1 METYKGNKKLQ
12 TNLRRTKPDLICPR
26 PELVLEALRLTAPQD
41 VKVIVIEQDP
51 YHTVGTAHG
60 LSFSSKTGMTPS
72 LNVIFEELDRTGYA
86 RTDTD
91 LTSWA
96 NQGVLLLNTILTTQ
110 VGIPLAH
117 KHYGWQLFTAEV
129 VRHALSYENPT
140 VVMLWDREAKEFYN
154 ETVRTLLTEK
164 HHIKVL
170 EAVHPVAQARQPQ
183 KHRFV
188 GCNHFTEA
196 NEWLE
201 LWGQDRILW
210 QE

>member
-1 METYKGNKKLQ
+1 MYQNNKTLQ
-12 TNLRRTKPDLICPR
+12 SNLRKTKPDLLCPR

-41 VKVIVIEQDP
+41 VKVIIVGQDP
-51 YHTVGTAHG
+51 YHTPDTAHG
-60 LSFSSKTGMTPS
+60 LAFSSKTGMTPS
-72 LNVIFEELDRTGYA
+72 LEVIFEELSRTGYP

-110 VGIPLAH
+110 KGIALAH
-117 KHYGWQLFTAEV
+117 KHYGWQAFTAGV
-129 VRHALSYENPT
+129 VRHVLARENPT
-140 VVMLWDREAKEFYN
+140 VVMLWGREAKDFYA
-154 ETVRTLLTEK
+154 EAVRTLLTER

-196 NEWLE
+196 NNWLE
-201 LWGQDRILW
+201 LWGQERILW
-210 QE
+210 QS